1 MLTRRQMLGAAASGM
16 CLGALPGRQAFAQKQ
31 GGTLVLAFQTDIAV
45 FNNIADSQFGA
56 HMVSSNLFNMLVSLD
71 TDLKP
76 QPELAESWM
85 FSDGGRTV
93 AFRLRKGVHFHDG
106 APLTSADVKFTIEK
120 AMPHHPRAKAFWLP
134 IVEAVETPD
143 ELTAVIRM
151 REPFAPLLSFLG
163 VPTGGCMILPKHV
176 FEPYVGSR
184 EAFLK
189 APPTVS
195 MPVGSGPFVFQE
207 YVRGSHVSLV
217 RNPNYWNAPKPYADR
232 LVIRFIS
239 DENSRMVALEKGEI
253 DFINSNI
260 IPWDQVPR
268 LRKDPRFKVLD
279 VGEEGTAQ
287 LEYLVI
293 NGFRPTTGNPK
304 VRQALAFAI
313 DRAQIAALA
322 AAGLANVANG
332 IVHSKT
338 GWAYSPVYEHYKPN
352 PARARVLLDEAG
364 FPMKGSSR
372 FSLSLSYATGI
383 APEAAAAEI
392 IKQQLKPIGIDV
404 NLSSYDRA
412 SAMGRV
418 YIDRN
423 YDLFLQ
429 AIVSGPDP
437 KMAVA
442 PLYDANNRVPGVF
455 TNSGNY
461 ENARV
466 QEILRGEGAEQ
477 DVTKRGDMWK
487 EIGRLVAQDVP
498 LLPLYEL
505 PCVHTQ
511 SAPAETSLF
520 SRAAQ
525 VDSVDRSEDG
535 DVRDHRG
542 ERAATSQCAAWL
554 LIPPTVWACRRPL
567 RN

>member
-1 MLTRRQMLGAAASGM
+1 MWTRRQVLGGAASSVG
-16 CLGALPGRQAFAQKQ
+16 LGVLPARRAFAQKQ
-31 GGTLVLAFQTDIAV
+31 GGTLILAFQTDIAV
-45 FNNIADSQFGA
+45 FNNIVDSQFGA

-71 TDLKP
+71 TNLEPKP
-76 QPELAESWM
+76 DLAESWV
-85 FSDGGRTV
+85 SSEHGRVVT
-93 AFRLRKGVHFHDG
+93 FNLRKGVLFHDG

-120 AMPHHPRAKAFWLP
+120 AMPYHPRAKSFFLP
-134 IVEAVETPD
+134 LVQAVETPD
-143 ELTAVIRM
+143 EHTVVLRLK
-151 REPFAPLLSFLG
+151 EPFAPLLSFLG

-184 EAFLK
+184 DAFLK

-195 MPVGSGPFVFQE
+195 KPIGSGPFLFHE
-207 YVRGSHVSLV
+207 YVRGSHLSLA
-217 RNPNYWNAPKPYADR
+217 RNPRYWNAPKPYADR

-260 IPWDQVPR
+260 VPWDQVPR

-287 LEYLVI
+287 IEYLVI
-293 NGFRPTTGNPK
+293 NGFRPITGNSK

-322 AAGLANVANG
+322 AAGIADVAQG

-338 GWAYSPVYEHYKPN
+338 AWAFAPAFAHYKPD
-352 PARARVLLDEAG
+352 PARARELLDQAG
-364 FPMKGSSR
+364 FPMKGASR
-372 FSLSLSYATGI
+372 FSLNMSYATGI

-392 IKQQLKPIGIDV
+392 IKQQLRAVGIDLV
-404 NLSSYDRA
+404 LSSYDRA
-412 SAMGRV
+412 TAMSRV

-429 AIVSGPDP
+429 AVVSGPDP

-455 TNSGNY
+455 TNTGNY

-466 QEILRGEGAEQ
+466 QEILAVEGKEQ
-477 DVTKRGDMWK
+477 DLTARGALWK
-487 EIGRLVAQDVP
+487 ELARVVAQDVP
-498 LLPLYEL
+498 ILPLYEL
-505 PCVHTQ
+505 PWVHTHSARWANVVTRAIGSVQ
-511 SAPAETSLF
+511 S
-520 SRAAQ
+520 R
-525 VDSVDRSEDG
+525 ED
-535 DVRDHRG
+535 
-542 ERAATSQCAAWL
+542 AY
-554 LIPPTVWACRRPL
+554 L
-567 RN
+567 R

>member
-1 MLTRRQMLGAAASGM
+1 MLNRRQILRAAAAGIYLS
-16 CLGALPGRQAFAQKQ
+16 ALQGRPAFAQKR
-31 GGTLVLAFQTDIAV
+31 GGTLVLAFQTDIPV

-71 TDLKP
+71 TDLKL
-76 QPELAESWM
+76 QPDLAESWA

-93 AFRLRKGVHFHDG
+93 TFRLRKGVVFHDG

-120 AMPHHPRAKAFWLP
+120 AMPHHPRAKAFFLP
-134 IVEAVETPD
+134 LVEAVETPD
-143 ELTAVIRM
+143 ELTAVLRLKQ
-151 REPFAPLLSFLG
+151 PFAPLLSFLG

-176 FEPYVGSR
+176 FEPYVGTR
-184 EAFLK
+184 DAFLK
-189 APPTVS
+189 APPTIS
-195 MPVGSGPFVFQE
+195 KPVGSGPFMFQE
-207 YVRGSHVSLV
+207 YVRGSHLSLV
-217 RNPNYWNAPKPYADR
+217 RNPKYWNAPKPYADR

-239 DENSRMVALEKGEI
+239 DENSRMVALERGEV

-313 DRAQIAALA
+313 DRTQIAALA
-322 AAGLANVANG
+322 AAGIANVANG

-338 GWAYSPVYEHYKPN
+338 RWAYSPVYEQYKPN
-352 PARARVLLDEAG
+352 LARARELLDEAG
-364 FPMKGSSR
+364 FPMKGASR
-372 FSLSLSYATGI
+372 FSLSMSYATGI

-392 IKQQLKPIGIDV
+392 IKQQLKAVGIDV
-404 NLSSYDRA
+404 ILSSYDRA

-429 AIVSGPDP
+429 AGVSGPDP
-437 KMAVA
+437 TMAVA

-455 TNSGNY
+455 TNTGNY
-461 ENARV
+461 ENPRV
-466 QEILRGEGAEQ
+466 QELLAVEGKEQ
-477 DVTKRGDMWK
+477 DVAKRGELWK
-487 EIGRLVAQDVP
+487 EIGRIIAQDVP

-505 PCVHTQ
+505 PWVHTQ
-511 SAPAETSLF
+511 SARWANVVT
-520 SRAAQ
+520 RAIG
-525 VDSVDRSEDG
+525 SVQNREDAYL
-535 DVRDHRG
+535 V
-542 ERAATSQCAAWL
+542 
-554 LIPPTVWACRRPL
+554 
-567 RN
+567 